1 MFNREII
8 DKLNTIYNYFGR
20 YNQYE
25 KMYEECTEYK
35 DAFIFKEVPLKG
47 EIADVLIVAIQ
58 HYLNDPEVRE
68 QFDYKLTRTLQRIN
82 NGYYQNMRTVWN
94 TESGRET
101 PQV

>member
-1 MFNREII
+1 MFNHEII

-82 NGYYQNMRTVWN
+82 NGYYKDMRAMQNPQSRTC
-94 TESGRET
+94 T
-101 PQV
+101 P